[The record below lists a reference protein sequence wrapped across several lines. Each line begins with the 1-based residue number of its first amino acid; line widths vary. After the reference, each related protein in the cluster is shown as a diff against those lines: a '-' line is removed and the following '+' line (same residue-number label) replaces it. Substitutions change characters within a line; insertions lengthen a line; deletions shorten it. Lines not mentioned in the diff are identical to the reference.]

1 MALEMLS
8 SDSSQTQIRPAFLGS
23 DVEDSWDEMADPNG
37 QIRPL
42 WSRFSAT
49 ISGWSSEQR
58 ADLELSAERLLEDLG
73 ATYNVY
79 NDAGGAGRPRK
90 IDPLPLL
97 IDSAEWRSVS
107 IGIGQRAR
115 LLETVLADLYGPQRL
130 LKEGLIPPDLV
141 HANPHFLTT
150 LRGIQPPGGRH
161 LIGLGFDLTRTPTGS
176 WSVMRDHARAPRG
189 LGQTLENRSVTAS
202 ILPAEFEDCRVANLA
217 PFFELER
224 EALRGLSAAH
234 ITMPNVVLLTPGF
247 RHPSY
252 FEHAYKARVLGI
264 PLVEAADLTVRERRL
279 FLKTLSGLRRIDVL
293 ACRLDDDAIDPLEF
307 WTHGGSGVPGLT
319 EAWRSG
325 NVALANAPGSGF
337 AGTLALMPF
346 LRGICEAWFGE
357 DLKLP
362 FVETWWLGQ
371 SSIFKH
377 ILSEL
382 ENYIIFPAFTAGQPV
397 RGSQMTQADRQ
408 QWLATLETRPHD
420 FVVQRESPP
429 SRSPT
434 LEGQTLCKQGILWRT
449 FCLQTG
455 TGPVV
460 LPGGLAMMVNDSATM
475 AGDLLAEQ
483 VSKDVWVVDES
494 ATHPAEPAVR
504 FASQPISR
512 DPLASEVP
520 SRMAEQLF
528 WVGRYAERIEL
539 RTRLLRT
546 TLRRLGG
553 EVSPSRRQQC
563 EACFAILRS
572 MKILQDDGPQV
583 GRLPVMMLSRL
594 IHDAKHPK
602 ALPSLIRSL
611 LWNAASARDRLS
623 DDTWRVF
630 NRLENLLQTGSSN
643 PSITSQLQV
652 LDSLILH
659 LAAFSGMQAENMT
672 RGHGWRFLELGRRIE
687 RSLGVLGLLESTPN
701 PDADEVPA
709 LDPLLETCDSVMT
722 YRRRHFSR
730 PRWSEVV
737 ELLLVDSTNPRGV
750 MSQAEI
756 LLKQCEKL
764 PGDKDFGL
772 LPMIREHVASL
783 ILPAPSPL
791 VTPSRG
797 DFEKRAAAFEHLSDL
812 LTQHYFSHSVR
823 RVY

>member
-1 MALEMLS
+1 MSPSE
-8 SDSSQTQIRPAFLGS
+8 SSQKQVIPPFPGVGA
-23 DVEDSWDEMADPNG
+23 EASWDEMSDRSG
-37 QIRPL
+37 RVRPL
-42 WSRFSAT
+42 WAKFSTAINRWT
-49 ISGWSSEQR
+49 SEQR
-58 ADLELSAERLLEDLG
+58 SDLGQSADRLLEDLG

-97 IDSAEWRSVS
+97 IDAAEWRTVSV
-107 IGIGQRAR
+107 GIGQRAR
-115 LLETVLADLYGPQRL
+115 LLEMVLADLYGPQKL
-130 LKEGLIPPDLV
+130 LKKGLIPPDLV
-141 HANPHFLTT
+141 HANPHFLVN
-150 LRGIQPPGGRH
+150 LRGIQPSGGRY
-161 LIGLGFDLTRTPTGS
+161 LTELGFDLIRNPAGN
-176 WSVMRDHARAPRG
+176 WSVMRDHARSPGG

-202 ILPAEFEDCRVANLA
+202 VLPHEFEECRVTNIA

-224 EALRGLSAAH
+224 ETLRGLSAGH

-247 RHPSY
+247 RNPSY

-264 PLVEAADLTVRERRL
+264 PLVEPADLTVRERRL

-325 NVALANAPGSGF
+325 NVVLANAPGSGF
-337 AGTLALMPF
+337 ASTLALMPF
-346 LRGICEAWFGE
+346 LRGICKEWFSE

-362 FVETWWLGQ
+362 FIETWWLGDSKIRQ
-371 SSIFKH
+371 Q
-377 ILSEL
+377 ILSDL
-382 ENYIIFPAFTAGQPV
+382 KSYVIFPAFTPGRPV
-397 RGSQMTQADRQ
+397 RGSQMTPADRQ
-408 QWLATLETRPHD
+408 QWTTTLEARPHD
-420 FVVQRESPP
+420 FVVQRETVP
-429 SRSPT
+429 STAPS
-434 LEGQTLCKQGILWRT
+434 LDGQSIRHQGVIWRA
-449 FCLQTG
+449 FSLQTENG
-455 TGPVV
+455 SVV
-460 LPGGLAMMVNDSATM
+460 LPGGLAMVAKDGVLID
-475 AGDLLAEQ
+475 GDPVAEQ
-483 VSKDVWVVDES
+483 ISKDVWVADES
-494 ATHPAEPAVR
+494 SSHTAEPLVR
-504 FASQPISR
+504 FTNQSITR

-520 SRMAEQLF
+520 SRIAEQLF

-553 EVSPSRRQQC
+553 EASPIRREQRD
-563 EACFAILRS
+563 ACFSILRG
-572 MKILQDDGPQV
+572 MKILQDGGPQV

-594 IHDAKHPK
+594 IHDGKHPK

-630 NRLENLLQTGSSN
+630 NRLENLLQSGTSN
-643 PSITSQLQV
+643 PTITSQLQV
-652 LDSLILH
+652 LDSIILH

-687 RSLGVLGLLESTPN
+687 RPLGVLALLGSTPN
-701 PDADEVPA
+701 PDANEVPA

-730 PRWSEVV
+730 PRWETVV
-737 ELLLVDSTNPRGV
+737 ELLLYDSTNPRGV

-756 LLKQCEKL
+756 LSKQCEKL
-764 PGDKDFGL
+764 PGEKDFGL
-772 LPMIREHVASL
+772 MPKIREHVASL
-783 ILPAPSPL
+783 VQPSP
-791 VTPSRG
+791 VPFMIPDRRG
-797 DFEKRAAAFEHLSDL
+797 FEERAAAFEYLSDL

>member
-1 MALEMLS
+1 MPAATGLGAVGTWNEMTDRS
-8 SDSSQTQIRPAFLGS
+8 GR
-23 DVEDSWDEMADPNG
+23 V
-37 QIRPL
+37 RPL
-42 WSRFSAT
+42 WAKLSSALHSWT
-49 ISGWSSEQR
+49 SEQR
-58 ADLELSAERLLEDLG
+58 ADLGLSADRLLEDLG

-97 IDSAEWRSVS
+97 IDAAEWRAVS
-107 IGIGQRAR
+107 AGISQRAK
-115 LLETVLADLYGPQRL
+115 LLETVLSDLYGPQKL

-141 HANPHFLTT
+141 HANPHFLTNI
-150 LRGIQPPGGRH
+150 RGTQPPGGRY
-161 LIGLGFDLTRTPTGS
+161 LIGLGIDLVRNASGN
-176 WSVMRDHARAPRG
+176 WSVMRDHARAPGG
-189 LGQTLENRSVTAS
+189 LGQTLENRSVTANL
-202 ILPAEFEDCRVANLA
+202 LPAEFEESRVANLS
-217 PFFELER
+217 PFFEHER
-224 EALRGLSAAH
+224 ETLRGLAASH

-252 FEHAYKARVLGI
+252 FEHAYKARVLGV
-264 PLVEAADLTVRERRL
+264 PLVEPADLTVRERRL

-346 LRGICEAWFGE
+346 LRGVCRKWLGE

-371 SSIFKH
+371 AKIRQQV
-377 ILSEL
+377 LGEL
-382 ENYIIFPAFTAGQPV
+382 GNYVIYPAFNPGRPV
-397 RGSQMTQADRQ
+397 RGSQLSQADRQ
-408 QWLATLETRPHD
+408 QWLATLEARPHD
-420 FVVQRESPP
+420 FVVQREIVP
-429 SRSPT
+429 SSAPSLDGHSIRHH
-434 LEGQTLCKQGILWRT
+434 GVLWRA
-449 FCLQTG
+449 FSLQTANG
-455 TGPVV
+455 TVV
-460 LPGGLAMMVNDSATM
+460 LPGGIGMVTKDGLSVD
-475 AGDLLAEQ
+475 GDPNAEQ
-483 VSKDVWVVDES
+483 ISKDVWVADES
-494 ATHPAEPAVR
+494 SAQATTSAVR
-504 FASQPISR
+504 FSSHPVAR
-512 DPLASEVP
+512 DPLSSEVP

-553 EVSPSRRQQC
+553 EVSPARREQR

-572 MKILQDDGPQV
+572 MKILQDEGPQV

-594 IHDAKHPK
+594 IHDSRHPK
-602 ALPSLIRSL
+602 ALPTLIRSL

-630 NRLENLLQTGSSN
+630 NRLENLLQTGGSN
-643 PSITSQLQV
+643 PTVTSQLQV

-672 RGHGWRFLELGRRIE
+672 RGHGWRFLEMGRRIE
-687 RSLGVLGLLESTPN
+687 RSLGVLSLLESTPN
-701 PDADEVPA
+701 PRMTEVPA

-730 PRWSEVV
+730 PRWDAVV
-737 ELLLVDSTNPRGV
+737 ELLMFDSTNPRGV
-750 MSQAEI
+750 RSQAEI
-756 LLKQCEKL
+756 LSRQCEKL
-764 PGDKDFGL
+764 PGEKESGL
-772 LPMIREHVASL
+772 MPRILEHVASL
-783 ILPAPSPL
+783 VQPLPVPL
-791 VTPSRG
+791 SIP
-797 DFEKRAAAFEHLSDL
+797 DRAGFQALSAAYEQLSDL
-812 LTQHYFSHSVR
+812 LTQQYFSHSVR